1 MGYRS
6 DVKAVFYV
14 HDSAKEQWPALRLFV
29 DENFPK
35 DFKDNL
41 EVICSSHYSGYVFSY
56 EDVKWY
62 DSWDDVK
69 AFNAFVEQYTE
80 LIEGEGAVLPWM
92 YEFIRVGEDY
102 EDIETASAGNA
113 EHVIRVVRTIESDF

>member
-6 DVKAVFYV
+6 NVKAVFYV
-14 HDSAKEQWPALRLFV
+14 HASAKEEWPALRLFI

-35 DFKDNL
+35 DLKDNL
-41 EVICSSHYSGYVFSY
+41 EVICSSRYSGYVFSM

-69 AFNAFVEQYTE
+69 AFNVFVDRYTE
-80 LIEGEGAVLPWM
+80 LIEGEGAVLPWV

-102 EDIETASAGNA
+102 EDIETTSAGNTGY
-113 EHVIRVVRTIESDF
+113 VIRVVRTIESDF